1 MRLIKFI
8 GGILLCS
15 AFIPTTL
22 FADIKTEV
30 SYPKGYQ
37 DWTRVKSMIIQ
48 QGHKHFNAFGGFH
61 HVYANEKALQSLKKS
76 KPFKKGSVLVFELFK
91 AVEENHS
98 ITEGER
104 QVIGVMV
111 KDSKKYPETAGWGFE
126 DFKKADPKQR
136 SVTNMKEQCFS
147 CHESQKD
154 NDFVYTIY
162 HK

>member
-22 FADIKTEV
+22 FAESKGEV
-30 SYPKGYQ
+30 PYPKGYQ
-37 DWTRVKSMIIQ
+37 DWTRLKSMIIQ
-48 QGHKHFNAFGGFH
+48 EGHEHFNAFGGFH
-61 HVYANEKALQSLKKS
+61 HVYANGKALESLKKGNT
-76 KPFKKGSVLVFELFK
+76 FKNGSVLVFELFE
-91 AVEENHS
+91 AVDENHA

-111 KDSKKYPETAGWGFE
+111 KDSKKYSETADWGFE

-136 SVTNMKEQCFS
+136 SVTNMNKQCFS
-147 CHESQKD
+147 CHESQHD
-154 NDFVYTIY
+154 NDYVYTRY
-162 HK
+162 HH

>member
-1 MRLIKFI
+1 MKQIKFI
-8 GGILLCS
+8 GGILLFC
-15 AFIPTTL
+15 AFIPGTL
-22 FADIKTEV
+22 LAESKAEV
-30 SYPKGYQ
+30 PYPKGYQ

-48 QGHKHFNAFGGFH
+48 QGHEFFDAFGGFH
-61 HVYANEKALQSLKKS
+61 HVYANDKALVPFKKG

-91 AVEENHS
+91 VIEKNNA

-104 QVIGVMV
+104 QVIGVMI
-111 KDSKKYPETAGWGFE
+111 KDPKRYPETAGWGFE
-126 DFKKADPKQR
+126 DFKQADPKQR

-154 NDFVYTIY
+154 NDYVYTTY